1 MRAAVTPTATE
12 RVLLLAGLAVL
23 LLLPAAGCNRDKDA
37 PAEFLPLPKSSAALE
52 TFQRGLPP
60 PCEDQDH
67 RQTIKRAGEINEE
80 GLKAL
85 QKGDL
90 TTAAGDF
97 EAALQ
102 LIPSFADAR
111 FNLGLVRQRE
121 GKHAE
126 ALALFDRVMKDVPDW
141 PGAFVNAG
149 LSHAALGHK
158 DIALE
163 LMRKAVQL
171 DPGDANSWLNLGLLY
186 AGMNRRD
193 EGIKLLQQAVAR
205 LPKDLPLRLALAREL
220 INDRRGNEA
229 QTLLNATL
237 DAFPGAAEPLLLL
250 ARIAYDTRD
259 LTAAR
264 NRLDEADAAGAT
276 PGATAYLRGMLAE
289 EQRQYARARKYFKIA
304 VDAQPGNPAL
314 LVHYAGMILM
324 EGDYAAALPLLKKAR
339 DMQGFKDPQ
348 LWLYLGAACKKSGD
362 TAGALDAYTR
372 FLSATDPDNP
382 YFKKDR
388 AEATDAIK
396 ALRAGTS
403 FGLPGMPNSGP

>member
-1 MRAAVTPTATE
+1 MTRTINHSIINA
-12 RVLLLAGLAVL
+12 LLAVL
-23 LLLPAAGCNRDKDA
+23 LLSAAGCTRDKDA
-37 PAEFLPLPKSSAALE
+37 PAEVLALPKSPAALE
-52 TFQRGLPP
+52 TCQRGLPP

-67 RQTIKRAGEINEE
+67 QQTIKRAGDINEE

-85 QKGDL
+85 EKGDL
-90 TTAAGDF
+90 DAAAKDF

-102 LIPSFADAR
+102 LIPGFADAR
-111 FNLGLVRQRE
+111 FNLGLVMQRE

-149 LSHAALGHK
+149 LSHAALGQN
-158 DIALE
+158 DVALD

-186 AGMNRRD
+186 ANMNRRD
-193 EGIKLLQQAVAR
+193 EGIKLLQQAVVR
-205 LPKDLPLRLALAREL
+205 IPKDLPLRLALAREL
-220 INDRRGNEA
+220 INARRGNEA
-229 QTLLNATL
+229 QTLLNTTL
-237 DAFPGAAEPLLLL
+237 DEFPNTPEPLLLL
-250 ARIAYDTRD
+250 ARIQYDSRD
-259 LTAAR
+259 LGAAR
-264 NRLDEADAAGAT
+264 RRLDEAEAAGAK
-276 PGATAYLRGMLAE
+276 PAATAYLRGMLAE
-289 EQRQYARARKYFKIA
+289 EERLYAKARDYFKVA
-304 VDAQPGNPAL
+304 VEAQPGNPAL

-324 EGDYAAALPLLKKAR
+324 QGDHAAALPLLEKAR

-348 LWLYLGAACKKSGD
+348 LWLYLGAAYKKSGN
-362 TAGALDAYTR
+362 APGALDAYTR

-396 ALRAGTS
+396 ALKAGTD